1 MGAAKLLTAGGG
13 GITLDAA
20 STATDKTITIPAV
33 TGVAMTAA
41 SNANNAQFNTITGTA
56 PLYSARAW
64 VNFNGTGTVAIYGS
78 GNVTSITDNGTG
90 DYTVNFTTAM
100 PDANYAFVVGSVGL
114 QNGAANQITSMY
126 GSASGG
132 AATKTTTQVRILS
145 GYGSANSGIDNANQ
159 SICIFR

>member
-1 MGAAKLLTAGGG
+1 MGAAKLLTAAGG

-64 VNFNGTGTVAIYGS
+64 VNFNGTGTVAIRSS
-78 GNVTSITDNGTG
+78 GNVSSITDSGTG
-90 DYTVNFTTAM
+90 LYGINFTTAM
-100 PDANYAFVVGSVGL
+100 PDANYCTALSNGDSVNFDISNRSGS
-114 QNGAANQITSMY
+114 
-126 GSASGG
+126 SASVVNV
-132 AATKTTTQVRILS
+132 ALFKYDATGFADSPYVNV
-145 GYGSANSGIDNANQ
+145 A
-159 SICIFR
+159 IFR